1 MHYITAPKVQQTN
14 LSCKFQTE
22 VICDRSDPLVTFK
35 LANGEEVI
43 FKAANLSALEM
54 FKLYNKHI
62 TILAPK
68 EIETAPAIATKSVKK
83 AIGTKS
89 NLKRK

>member
-1 MHYITAPKVQQTN
+1 
-14 LSCKFQTE
+14 
-22 VICDRSDPLVTFK
+22 
-35 LANGEEVI
+35 
-43 FKAANLSALEM
+43 M

-68 EIETAPAIATKSVKK
+68 ETETAPAIATKSVKK

-89 NLKRK
+89 NLKKK